1 MTLQFESFFDALWM
15 DGHGFYVWLAVGI
28 SVVILI
34 SMVFIPV
41 WSHKQ
46 FMINLKI
53 NSPDFNKKPRE
64 EETE

>member
-1 MTLQFESFFDALWM
+1 MNLQFESFFDALWM
-15 DGHGFYVWLAVGI
+15 DGQGFYVWLAVGS

-46 FMINLKI
+46 FMINLKM